1 MNRMALIAVVLC
13 AVLVATVSAGV
24 VTAKYGP
31 NPAKGLN
38 GAGRTACTL
47 RGRGRGVGWSAG
59 RGHGR
64 GVGAGAMTPSFT
76 ATFQYYRPDTQ
87 YAVWIIDASSS
98 TGPISRYDLNC
109 YYKDTAGTDAHG
121 YSSASVPNFALQL
134 HNINEGTSVIDTLTV
149 YDASGNHVTSADNWL
164 PWF

>member
-47 RGRGRGVGWSAG
+47 RGRGRGVG
-59 RGHGR
+59 
-64 GVGAGAMTPSFT
+64 AGAMTPSFT

-98 TGPISRYDLNC
+98 TGPIYRYELNC

-121 YSSASVPNFALQL
+121 FSGAYVPNFAVQL